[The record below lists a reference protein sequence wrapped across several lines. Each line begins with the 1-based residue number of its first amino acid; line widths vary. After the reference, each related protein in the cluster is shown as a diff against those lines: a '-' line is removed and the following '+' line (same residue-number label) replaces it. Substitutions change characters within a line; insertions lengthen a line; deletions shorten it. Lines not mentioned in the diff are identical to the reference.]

1 MQQYLKE
8 ESTNSV
14 VEREEITSRLMRGG
28 GVVSGG
34 NREMGVCQ

>member
-14 VEREEITSRLMRGG
+14 VEREEITSRLMG
-28 GVVSGG
+28 GVLSGG
-34 NREMGVCQ
+34 NREVGVCQ